1 MMKRIYY
8 HLLAIWAW
16 TLPNSYAFIDSLK
29 VFFPNISLQIAGSL
43 LAVVSIVIFITRIY
57 YTRYEVFIS
66 LLVCI
71 SILIFYSTRFF
82 YSTNVELYQSFF
94 KSFLIRPVP
103 AILVAMLLAKNNH
116 IKGFIKWSEPMM
128 LFYTLT
134 SFLAALSPRNSI
146 ITYQS
151 LSYYAM
157 TAYMINVFNIIY
169 KEKILEEQLTYF
181 RFSAWNFIRYFLLLI
196 QAFNAL
202 SGGGRGAF
210 ILLIIFTGI
219 LLIRTAMKF
228 KFLFSFIGGLSAI
241 ALVVFFTKGLDLT
254 WLLNMDGGERL
265 LNFFGRPEHIST
277 DNRLLIYD
285 TVWSAIQE
293 KPFLGWGVGS
303 TFLKFNGY
311 SHNIVLDLLHDM
323 GSFGL
328 LIILSAFF
336 ASSVILYKLRKI
348 DWKVNLF
355 ILMFLEVYVH
365 MSFSGSYLADGRLWF
380 LVIFTYCYYRW
391 KVQEKDEVSNFII

>member
-1 MMKRIYY
+1 
-8 HLLAIWAW
+8 
-16 TLPNSYAFIDSLK
+16 
-29 VFFPNISLQIAGSL
+29 
-43 LAVVSIVIFITRIY
+43 
-57 YTRYEVFIS
+57 
-66 LLVCI
+66 
-71 SILIFYSTRFF
+71 
-82 YSTNVELYQSFF
+82 
-94 KSFLIRPVP
+94 
-103 AILVAMLLAKNNH
+103 MLLAKNNH

-303 TFLKFNGY
+303 TFLKY
-311 SHNIVLDLLHDM
+311 LMDIH
-323 GSFGL
+323 
-328 LIILSAFF
+328 IILYW
-336 ASSVILYKLRKI
+336 IYCMI
-348 DWKVNLF
+348 W
-355 ILMFLEVYVH
+355 EV
-365 MSFSGSYLADGRLWF
+365 
-380 LVIFTYCYYRW
+380 LVY
-391 KVQEKDEVSNFII
+391 

>member
-1 MMKRIYY
+1 
-8 HLLAIWAW
+8 
-16 TLPNSYAFIDSLK
+16 
-29 VFFPNISLQIAGSL
+29 
-43 LAVVSIVIFITRIY
+43 
-57 YTRYEVFIS
+57 
-66 LLVCI
+66 
-71 SILIFYSTRFF
+71 
-82 YSTNVELYQSFF
+82 
-94 KSFLIRPVP
+94 FLIRPVP

>member
-1 MMKRIYY
+1 
-8 HLLAIWAW
+8 
-16 TLPNSYAFIDSLK
+16 
-29 VFFPNISLQIAGSL
+29 
-43 LAVVSIVIFITRIY
+43 
-57 YTRYEVFIS
+57 
-66 LLVCI
+66 
-71 SILIFYSTRFF
+71 
-82 YSTNVELYQSFF
+82 
-94 KSFLIRPVP
+94 
-103 AILVAMLLAKNNH
+103 
-116 IKGFIKWSEPMM
+116 
-128 LFYTLT
+128 
-134 SFLAALSPRNSI
+134 
-146 ITYQS
+146 
-151 LSYYAM
+151 
-157 TAYMINVFNIIY
+157 
-169 KEKILEEQLTYF
+169 EEQLTYF